1 MSNANGQDTTATS
14 MLSSPSI
21 HGGRMNQ
28 DPFMSAGGG
37 PSYMQQMPTAYSQM
51 GYQNAA
57 SSGGFHGMQ
66 GGGGHLA
73 T

>member
-1 MSNANGQDTTATS
+1 
-14 MLSSPSI
+14 
-21 HGGRMNQ
+21 MNQ